1 MATSTKPY
9 ITRAS
14 ELKPAWHVMDAEGKT
29 LGRFSSEIAVLLQ
42 GKHKPIWVPHL
53 NTGDYVI
60 VLNAEKIRVTGRKLQ
75 QKKYYRHSG
84 YPGGL
89 KEQTL
94 EKVLQKKPTR
104 VITHAVKGMLPKN
117 AMGRKMLSRLKV
129 YAGSEHPHDAQMK
142 GHENALV
149 ADVSPGSGQPPV
161 QED

>member
-1 MATSTKPY
+1 
-9 ITRAS
+9 
-14 ELKPAWHVMDAEGKT
+14 MDAEGKT

-142 GHENALV
+142 GHENAL
-149 ADVSPGSGQPPV
+149 AAEASPGSGQPPV

>member
-1 MATSTKPY
+1 M
-9 ITRAS
+9 
-14 ELKPAWHVMDAEGKT
+14 KPAWHVMDAEGKT

-75 QKKYYRHSG
+75 QKKYYHHSG
-84 YPGGL
+84 YHGGL

-142 GHENALV
+142 GYENAQ
-149 ADVSPGSGQPPV
+149 AAEASQGSGQPV